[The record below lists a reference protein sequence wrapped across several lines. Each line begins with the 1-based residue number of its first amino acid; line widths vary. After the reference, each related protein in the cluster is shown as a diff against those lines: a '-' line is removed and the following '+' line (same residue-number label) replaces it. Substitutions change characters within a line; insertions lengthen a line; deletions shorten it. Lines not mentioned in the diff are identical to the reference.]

1 MYKKVQPHISKNR
14 TEVKKK
20 KKRKV
25 EKSNTELDYLAVT
38 V

>member
-20 KKRKV
+20 KKEL